1 MQSGKIMSKPCVFS
15 LHPRHVGLAN
25 NLVSIGNESRIK
37 RAIFSIGS
45 IREGEWL
52 QEYESDGLGVSIV
65 SCWEVAKLVEKNR
78 LILPLAIDRWLAVA
92 LAYPGVQLLDLTVP
106 IVVDSTQL
114 SGFHSDPFDQM
125 IVATARIYNCPLL
138 TVDDKILNYPNV
150 QSLK

>member
-1 MQSGKIMSKPCVFS
+1 MIVLDTHIWVWWVQNDARLTQKYQQ
-15 LHPRHVGLAN
+15 
-25 NLVSIGNESRIK
+25 
-37 RAIFSIGS
+37 
-45 IREGEWL
+45 WL

-78 LILPLAIDRWLAVA
+78 LILPLAIDRWLVAA

-138 TVDDKILNYPNV
+138 TVDNKILHYPDV
-150 QSLK
+150 QTLK